1 MEKILGRQR
10 SVTCQ
15 SRTVRDFQLLRLAF
29 LSVLTR
35 PGLIVTHKCETGA
48 AAPAFI
54 RIN

>member
-15 SRTVRDFQLLRLAF
+15 SRTVRDFQLLKVAL
-29 LSVLTR
+29 LSVLNRT
-35 PGLIVTHKCETGA
+35 GFIVTHKCETGA